1 MSTIQGVLTAL
12 DEAGLLVE
20 APQAMPEITG
30 VTDDSRSVRPGM
42 LFCAVAGT
50 VYDGH
55 RFIPEAIEAGATV
68 IVVSHQV
75 SGEVQQILCRDSRL
89 AASVAAA
96 HWYGE
101 PGRDISLIGVTGTN
115 GKTTTVSLIRHI
127 LNEEG
132 TVGSIGTL
140 GAIDSHGRPLEG
152 HDALTTP
159 GSVELQEVLAA
170 LRRSGVST
178 VVMEASSHAL
188 HQGRLATLE
197 LAAGV
202 FTNLTHEHLDY
213 HGTLEQYLGAKAL
226 LVDCVRDDGALVIN
240 ADDEAWA
247 GLTPRSSQR
256 TVTFGTSSADVLV
269 SEIEYGRTGSR
280 CTIGFDGVRVSAVI
294 PLPGH
299 FNVSNAAA
307 AATVAWALGMEPVA
321 IAKRIASAEPVPG
334 RMELLVQGEFSVIRD
349 YAHTPDA
356 LERAITAL
364 RPVTGGR
371 LIVLFGAG
379 GDRDKRK
386 RRAMGEI
393 AERLA
398 DIAVVTSDNPR
409 TEDPD
414 AIMDDIETGMPRRNH
429 VRITDRREAV
439 YHAIALL
446 EPDDCLLLAGK
457 GHEICQIIG
466 TDAVPFDEREI
477 VEQAMAQRA
486 S

>member
-1 MSTIQGVLTAL
+1 M
-12 DEAGLLVE
+12 VE
-20 APQAMPEITG
+20 APNTLPEITG
-30 VTDDSRSVRPGM
+30 VTDDSRSVRPGA
-42 LFCAVAGT
+42 LFFAVTGT
-50 VYDGH
+50 VHDGH
-55 RFIPEAIEAGATV
+55 RFIPAAIEAGAAA
-68 IVVSHQV
+68 IVVSRY
-75 SGEVQQILCRDSRL
+75 VQGDVPQIICRDSRL
-89 AASVAAA
+89 AVSVAAA

-101 PGRDISLIGVTGTN
+101 PGREMSLIGVTGTN
-115 GKTTTVSLIRHI
+115 GKTTTVSLTRHI

-140 GAIDSHGRPLEG
+140 GAIDGDGRPLEG

-170 LRRSGVST
+170 LRAAGVST

-213 HGTLEQYLGAKAL
+213 HGTLEGYLGAKAL
-226 LVDCVRDDGALVIN
+226 LVDCVRDDGALVVN

-247 GLTPRSSQR
+247 ELTPRSSQR
-256 TVTFGTSSADVLV
+256 TITFGTSSADVVV
-269 SEIEYGRTGSR
+269 SDIEYARAHSR
-280 CTIGFDGVRVSAVI
+280 CTLAFGGVQVPATI

-307 AATVAWALGMEPVA
+307 AATVAWALGMDPAA
-321 IAKRIASAEPVPG
+321 IAERIASAQPVPG
-334 RMELLVQGEFSVIRD
+334 RMEPLVQDGFSVIRD

-364 RPVTGGR
+364 RPVTEGR

-379 GDRDKRK
+379 GDRDSRK
-386 RRAMGEI
+386 RPAMGEI

-398 DIAVVTSDNPR
+398 DVVVVTSDNPR
-409 TEDPD
+409 TEDPEGIID
-414 AIMDDIETGMPRRNH
+414 EIETGMPRRNH

-439 YHAIALL
+439 HHAVGLL
-446 EPDDCLLLAGK
+446 QPDDCLLLAGK
-457 GHEICQIIG
+457 GHETYQVIG
-466 TDAVPFDEREI
+466 TDALPFDEREI
-477 VEQAMAQRA
+477 VEQAMTRRA